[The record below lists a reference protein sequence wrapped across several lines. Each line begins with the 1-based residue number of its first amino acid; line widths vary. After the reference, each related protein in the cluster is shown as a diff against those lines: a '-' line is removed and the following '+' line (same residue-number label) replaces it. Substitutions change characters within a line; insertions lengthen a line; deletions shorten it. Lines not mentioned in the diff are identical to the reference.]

1 MTAIRKETPRP
12 RPDTQPVMPRL
23 TLRNVA
29 ATAMLLLAP
38 ASPVSADD
46 PSALRPP
53 AVVRV
58 GVFENPPVVSR
69 GDGGEYEGIAID
81 VLRSVARRE
90 GWTLEWVAG
99 PWAEQLDA
107 LGRGEIDLLV
117 GIAYSLER
125 ARQFRFTGHS
135 LIGNWGIVYTR
146 PTATIESPLDLTG
159 KRLALMRGSIH
170 SHAFERTLR
179 SFGVRYT
186 PLYVESYEAV
196 FSALQGGQ
204 ADAGVVN
211 RLFGLLNGARSG
223 VRQTGVVFNP
233 IYVHY
238 AAPMNAG
245 NGVLATLDRHL
256 GALKADK
263 DSIYYASVERW
274 LSAGGTKQLPG
285 WLWAVLA
292 GMAALLGA
300 VLGVLAL
307 LRHQVRNRSSELLR
321 QSRAL
326 QHEVAKRQRV
336 ERHLDKLAFTDGLT
350 ELPNRAAFRERLRAA
365 LADAERNG
373 TGFALL
379 FVDLDR
385 FKTINDS
392 LGHGAGDTLIRT
404 VAKRL
409 SGQLRDGDEIGRFGG
424 DEFVVYMADVD
435 ATEDIEA
442 VAQRLLHVMAQG
454 MNVAGNEIYISAS
467 IGIARYPTDSEDID
481 GLLKDADAAMHAAKE
496 SGGNRLRFY
505 SRHLTTRIMERL
517 SIESR
522 LHRALDNDE
531 FSFHY
536 QPIIDLDR
544 SRLVGCEALLRWNDP
559 QRGAVPPGQFLPL
572 VEDSGFIVPLGE
584 WIIERSCAEIAA
596 VNWPGRD
603 PAKLYIN
610 VSPRQLEEARLVECV
625 KRALAQAQGRL
636 NVELEITENLFL
648 ALTDEVQET
657 LDGLRRLGVRICI
670 DDFGT
675 GYSSLNSL
683 QQLPIETLKIDR
695 TFVANL
701 DRSGSDRTIAST
713 IIAMAQQLELDVV
726 AEGIERTDQLDY
738 LQQHRGLLGQ
748 GFLLARPM
756 PLDALQ
762 AWLERYIEGKAAI
775 SAGG

>member
-1 MTAIRKETPRP
+1 
-12 RPDTQPVMPRL
+12 
-23 TLRNVA
+23 
-29 ATAMLLLAP
+29 
-38 ASPVSADD
+38 
-46 PSALRPP
+46 
-53 AVVRV
+53 
-58 GVFENPPVVSR
+58 
-69 GDGGEYEGIAID
+69 
-81 VLRSVARRE
+81 
-90 GWTLEWVAG
+90 
-99 PWAEQLDA
+99 
-107 LGRGEIDLLV
+107 
-117 GIAYSLER
+117 
-125 ARQFRFTGHS
+125 
-135 LIGNWGIVYTR
+135 
-146 PTATIESPLDLTG
+146 
-159 KRLALMRGSIH
+159 
-170 SHAFERTLR
+170 
-179 SFGVRYT
+179 
-186 PLYVESYEAV
+186 
-196 FSALQGGQ
+196 
-204 ADAGVVN
+204 
-211 RLFGLLNGARSG
+211 
-223 VRQTGVVFNP
+223 
-233 IYVHY
+233 
-238 AAPMNAG
+238 
-245 NGVLATLDRHL
+245 
-256 GALKADK
+256 
-263 DSIYYASVERW
+263 
-274 LSAGGTKQLPG
+274 
-285 WLWAVLA
+285 
-292 GMAALLGA
+292 
-300 VLGVLAL
+300 
-307 LRHQVRNRSSELLR
+307 
-321 QSRAL
+321 
-326 QHEVAKRQRV
+326 
-336 ERHLDKLAFTDGLT
+336 
-350 ELPNRAAFRERLRAA
+350 
-365 LADAERNG
+365 
-373 TGFALL
+373 
-379 FVDLDR
+379 
-385 FKTINDS
+385 
-392 LGHGAGDTLIRT
+392 
-404 VAKRL
+404 
-409 SGQLRDGDEIGRFGG
+409 
-424 DEFVVYMADVD
+424 
-435 ATEDIEA
+435 
-442 VAQRLLHVMAQG
+442 
-454 MNVAGNEIYISAS
+454 
-467 IGIARYPTDSEDID
+467 
-481 GLLKDADAAMHAAKE
+481 
-496 SGGNRLRFY
+496 
-505 SRHLTTRIMERL
+505 MERL